1 MQEKIEEFR
10 DGLKD
15 EGKLKE
21 SQLVVVE
28 GAIDQVLMPT
38 TCLRSLRMMQ
48 PFSDH
53 CDSRKGISSETK
65 PLVPRACRC
74 KTAS

>member
-28 GAIDQVLMPT
+28 GAIDQVLVPITWLKSMRPNDAAA
-38 TCLRSLRMMQ
+38 LRS
-48 PFSDH
+48 S
-53 CDSRKGISSETK
+53 
-65 PLVPRACRC
+65 
-74 KTAS
+74 